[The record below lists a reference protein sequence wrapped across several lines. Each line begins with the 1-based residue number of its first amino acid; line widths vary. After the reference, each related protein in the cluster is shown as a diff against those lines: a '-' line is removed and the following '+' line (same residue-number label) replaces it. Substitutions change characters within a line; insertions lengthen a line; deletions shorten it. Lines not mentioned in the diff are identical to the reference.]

1 MNNSNEIKSFFVE
14 IYIQNI
20 TENIEKYDANNYEKK
35 LKEKKWNIIKK
46 N

>member
-20 TENIEKYDANNYEKK
+20 TENIEKYDANNYKKK

-46 N
+46 I